1 MTLLTPFAVRGQ
13 LAHAIVNVSTALATT
28 HANLVRDVRVLVK
41 FCPNSRLGAYEIR
54 VPQG

>member
-28 HANLVRDVRVLVK
+28 HANLVRDVRVLAK